1 MKNPPNTKTQKPK
14 KHQASTSGGL
24 RASGGPVEGRSLDFY
39 GVWNPGLGSFQRT
52 VLPHQQKREY
62 MNHQIVWCDI
72 PVKDLDRAIILY
84 GEGNRVA
91 LHAK

>member
-1 MKNPPNTKTQKPK
+1 MKNFQTPKLKNQRNIKLQPPVVCERAANLLK
-14 KHQASTSGGL
+14 SVSGFL
-24 RASGGPVEGRSLDFY
+24 WSLE
-39 GVWNPGLGSFQRT
+39 PGIGSFQRT

-72 PVKDLDRAIILY
+72 PVKDLDRAIILDS
-84 GEGNRVA
+84 EGNRVA

>member
-1 MKNPPNTKTQKPK
+1 
-14 KHQASTSGGL
+14 
-24 RASGGPVEGRSLDFY
+24 
-39 GVWNPGLGSFQRT
+39 
-52 VLPHQQKREY
+52 